1 MQWQKISN
9 VPLPI
14 DEVVMIY
21 LKTEN
26 DEDVVFF
33 AKRFMD
39 LDGLDTVSFHCDFWF
54 IDGDLDGDSNY
65 CTYDDFRREFSN
77 GYWCR
82 FKRPCE

>member
-9 VPLPI
+9 IPLPI

-21 LKTEN
+21 TKN
-26 DEDVVFF
+26 GKDEVVLF

-39 LDGLDTVSFHCDFWF
+39 LSGLDTVTFHCDFWF

-65 CTYDDFRREFSN
+65 CTYDGFRREFSN